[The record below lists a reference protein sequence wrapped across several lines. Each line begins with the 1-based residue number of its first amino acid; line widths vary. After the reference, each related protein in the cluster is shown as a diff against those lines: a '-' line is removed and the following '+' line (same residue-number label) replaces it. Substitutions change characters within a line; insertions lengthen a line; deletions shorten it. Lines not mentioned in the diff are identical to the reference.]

1 MTDTSSLVRVATF
14 NDGERV
20 EATESCGGV
29 LGGAVPAGTRGYV
42 ELTEHGLF
50 SERVR
55 VRFDNGYTETVA
67 ASRLRR
73 ASNWG

>member
-1 MTDTSSLVRVATF
+1 MIGTSSLITVATF
-14 NDGERV
+14 SDGDRV
-20 EATESCGGV
+20 EAVEAVGGV

-42 ELTEHGLF
+42 ELTEYGLF

-67 ASRLRR
+67 SARLRR
-73 ASNWG
+73 VSNWS